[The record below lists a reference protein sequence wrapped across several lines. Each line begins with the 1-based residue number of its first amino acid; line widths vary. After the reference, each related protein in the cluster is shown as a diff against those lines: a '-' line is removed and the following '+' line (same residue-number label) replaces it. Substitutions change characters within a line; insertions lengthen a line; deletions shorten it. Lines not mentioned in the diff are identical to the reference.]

1 MCFFVFP
8 TVKGFFLKKFKK
20 VNPFKKADKSTKK
33 NGNITHFNTQKTL
46 QQRTFRCFF
55 KIVDLEN
62 IIKKDLSIREI
73 FSQGLLYFS
82 LFFY

>member
-1 MCFFVFP
+1 MFFFVFP

-20 VNPFKKADKSTKK
+20 VNPFKKQTKVRKKMGILYILTHKKPCDK
-33 NGNITHFNTQKTL
+33 GLLGVFL
-46 QQRTFRCFF
+46 

-73 FSQGLLYFS
+73 FSQGLLYFFS
-82 LFFY
+82 L